1 MLFRASDCNGLD
13 VVSPAC
19 GSPLR
24 VSLLPT
30 EANRPDGGG
39 SGGGQAVAEEEDLMA
54 SVTARVGAALRNP
67 QVRLAAAELEGIQKH
82 KAIIDLRLFEEG
94 NDGA

>member
-1 MLFRASDCNGLD
+1 M
-13 VVSPAC
+13 
-19 GSPLR
+19 R

-30 EANRPDGGG
+30 KANRPDGGG
-39 SGGGQAVAEEEDLMA
+39 SGGQAVAEEEDLMA